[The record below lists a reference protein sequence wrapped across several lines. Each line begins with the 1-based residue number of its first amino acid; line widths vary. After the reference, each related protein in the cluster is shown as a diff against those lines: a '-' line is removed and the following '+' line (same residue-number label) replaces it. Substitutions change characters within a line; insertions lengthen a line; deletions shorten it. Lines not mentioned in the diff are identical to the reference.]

1 MHVHNSPVRHQQTQV
16 SHHLSNLD
24 ALGFFNHL
32 TSAQL
37 FDRLESLLPDHRERL
52 FPPTET
58 LSLFLSQ
65 AVSSDR
71 SCRNIVNQSAITRLI
86 SGLPECSTATGGYC
100 KARARLPVT
109 LVRELTRFT
118 GQLIDQKV
126 GDKWRWKGRRVR
138 IVDGTTV
145 TLPDTEKNQER
156 YPQLRAQKP
165 GLGFPMCRV
174 VGITCLS
181 SGALLNAAICPVKG
195 KGNDEQSLL
204 RTMINTFENRDVL
217 LGDAFY
223 ATYFLIAQLQEMGV
237 DGVFEQHGSRRRSTD
252 FRCGKKLGNKD
263 HLIVINRPKSPPS
276 WMNQEQFDAMPK
288 VLTVRE
294 LNVKGKI
301 LVTTLCC
308 PVAATKEDLNS
319 LYKGRWNIELDI
331 RHIKTTM
338 GMDVLSCQTPDMVEK
353 EIWVYLLAY
362 NLIRM
367 IMVESAL
374 LCDIIPRQ
382 LSFKHTIQLWI
393 SYRQQVGSED
403 IDLKQTEEFLLLV
416 GKLRVGNRVRRT
428 EPRVLKRRPKTY
440 PMMTKPRSVLRQ
452 EIVQN
457 WR

>member
-1 MHVHNSPVRHQQTQV
+1 MHTNYSSLKHQQNQI
-16 SHHLSNLD
+16 SHHARNLD
-24 ALGFFNHL
+24 AFGFFNHL

-37 FDRLESLLPDHRERL
+37 LERAESLQPYHRKRL

-71 SCRNIVNQSAITRLI
+71 SCRNVVNQSAITRLI
-86 SGLPECSTATGGYC
+86 KELPKCSTATGGYC
-100 KARARLPVT
+100 KARVRLPIA
-109 LVRELTRFT
+109 LVRELARFT
-118 GQLIDQKV
+118 GQLIDHKV
-126 GDKWRWKGRRVR
+126 TDKWRWQGRRVHL
-138 IVDGTTV
+138 VDGTTV
-145 TLPDTEKNQER
+145 TLPDTSENQER
-156 YPQLRAQKP
+156 YPQLRSQKP
-165 GLGFPMCRV
+165 GLGYPMCRV

-181 SGALLNAAICPVKG
+181 SGALLDAAMCPVSG

-204 RTMINTFENRDVL
+204 RRMMKTFKNNDVL

-252 FRCGKKLGNKD
+252 FRQGKKLGSKD
-263 HLIVINRPKSPPS
+263 HLIEIRRPKSPPG
-276 WMNQEQFDAMPK
+276 WMTQEQFDSMPQT
-288 VLTVRE
+288 LTVRE
-294 LNVKGKI
+294 LAVNGKT

-308 PVAATKEDLNS
+308 PTTTTKDDLKK
-319 LYKGRWNIELDI
+319 LYKSRWNIELDI

-338 GMDVLSCQTPDMVEK
+338 GMDALSCQTPDMAEK

-362 NLIRM
+362 NLVRM
-367 IMVESAL
+367 IMIKSAL

-382 LSFKHTIQLWI
+382 LSFKHATQLWM
-393 SYRQQVGSED
+393 SYRQQIGNGD
-403 IDLKQTEEFLLLV
+403 IDLELMNEFLWLV
-416 GKLRVGNRVRRT
+416 GQPRVGNRVRKT

-440 PMMTKPRSVLRQ
+440 PMMTRPRSVLRQ
-452 EIVQN
+452 EIIQK

>member
-1 MHVHNSPVRHQQTQV
+1 MHANYSPVRHQQTQV

-24 ALGFFNHL
+24 ALGFFNQL
-32 TSAQL
+32 TSVQL

-52 FPPTET
+52 FPPAGT

-71 SCRNIVNQSAITRLI
+71 SCRNIVNQSAITKLI
-86 SGLPECSTATGGYC
+86 SRLPECSTATGGYC

-109 LVRELTRFT
+109 LIRELTRFS

-126 GDKWRWKGRRVR
+126 GDKWRWQGRRVR

-145 TLPDTEKNQER
+145 TLPDTEKSQER
-156 YPQLRAQKP
+156 HPQLRAQKP

-181 SGALLNAAICPVKG
+181 SGALLDAAICPVKG
-195 KGNDEQSLL
+195 KGNDEKSLL
-204 RTMINTFENRDVL
+204 RTMINTFKNKGIL

-252 FRCGKKLGNKD
+252 FRRGKKLGSKD
-263 HLIVINRPKSPPS
+263 HLIVIKRPKSPPD
-276 WMNQEQFDAMPK
+276 WMNQEEFDAMPK
-288 VLTVRE
+288 MLTVRE

-308 PVAATKEDLNS
+308 PVTATKEDLNS

-338 GMDVLSCQTPDMVEK
+338 GMDALSCQTPDMAEK

-382 LSFKHTIQLWI
+382 LSFKHTPQLWI
-393 SYRQQVGSED
+393 SYRQQVGNED

-428 EPRVLKRRPKTY
+428 EPRVLKRRPKAY